1 LKRCSRTPSEGF
13 EVFVEEAKRNREH
26 FENPAELG
34 RRIKEVVSRR
44 HRDAKVYIF
53 GSTARGTYT
62 AASDIDVLVIL
73 PGKIDRDSA
82 ARLKA
87 EVLLEV
93 NAPIELHV
101 VSAEEYARWY
111 KRFIDERELLEIA

>member
-1 LKRCSRTPSEGF
+1 M
-13 EVFVEEAKRNREH
+13 
-26 FENPAELG
+26 
-34 RRIKEVVSRR
+34 KEVVSR
-44 HRDAKVYIF
+44 HHKDAKVYIF

-62 AASDIDVLVIL
+62 AASDIDVLVVL
-73 PGKIDRDSA
+73 PGKIDSDSA

-101 VSAEEYARWY
+101 VSTEEYARWY